1 MKMVI
6 SEKWN
11 GDFSEKTV
19 DDISALFVSS
29 LEKSGCD
36 RKDILRL
43 RLSLEDILC
52 SWLPFLSSAR
62 TGYRS
67 GKRLGRSFIEISVK
81 GDEIRDEDEIR
92 DYTLSSYLLSQAGLS
107 ITKSYR
113 NGMNVLSVYPG
124 KKKRMGQLP
133 KLLIA
138 IILAVMLGL
147 MEKLL
152 PERAKELTD
161 AVTGPLFNLVLNLL
175 CAISSPMIFL
185 AITWGIFNIGDISTL
200 GRLGRKVITDI
211 IVLTFLIAVVSSSVL
226 IWFFP
231 LSLSSDGT
239 SLKGGL
245 GEIYGMILDIVPSDI
260 VSPFL
265 EGNTLQIIFLGTAV
279 GVALLILGDRVS
291 ATRAVIEQMNE
302 VVSLLMGAITK
313 FIPAFVFLSV
323 FSLVGTDF
331 SGEVYGIF
339 RVILLTF
346 IFAPLISLVLIAV
359 LSVKHKVRFSLLL
372 RKLLPTFLIGISTAS
387 SSAAF
392 ATNMETCEKKLG
404 IDSVL
409 AHFAIPLGQV
419 IFKPGALVGFPLVCL
434 AMAEI
439 YSVPITPVWVVTM
452 VIIVAL
458 LSMAAPP
465 VPGGAITCYTVM
477 FSQLSIPVEAVA
489 IAVAVNSVIDFIMTA
504 NNLTCLQAVT
514 VMSAGKLGMLDR
526 KILASDG
533 DNL

>member
-1 MKMVI
+1 
-6 SEKWN
+6 
-11 GDFSEKTV
+11 
-19 DDISALFVSS
+19 
-29 LEKSGCD
+29 
-36 RKDILRL
+36 
-43 RLSLEDILC
+43 
-52 SWLPFLSSAR
+52 
-62 TGYRS
+62 
-67 GKRLGRSFIEISVK
+67 
-81 GDEIRDEDEIR
+81 
-92 DYTLSSYLLSQAGLS
+92 
-107 ITKSYR
+107 
-113 NGMNVLSVYPG
+113 
-124 KKKRMGQLP
+124 
-133 KLLIA
+133 
-138 IILAVMLGL
+138 
-147 MEKLL
+147 
-152 PERAKELTD
+152 
-161 AVTGPLFNLVLNLL
+161 
-175 CAISSPMIFL
+175 
-185 AITWGIFNIGDISTL
+185 
-200 GRLGRKVITDI
+200 
-211 IVLTFLIAVVSSSVL
+211 
-226 IWFFP
+226 
-231 LSLSSDGT
+231 
-239 SLKGGL
+239 
-245 GEIYGMILDIVPSDI
+245 
-260 VSPFL
+260 
-265 EGNTLQIIFLGTAV
+265 
-279 GVALLILGDRVS
+279 
-291 ATRAVIEQMNE
+291 MNE

-323 FSLVGTDF
+323 FSLLGTDF

-439 YSVPITPVWVVTM
+439 YSVPVTPVWVVTM

-489 IAVAVNSVIDFIMTA
+489 IAVAVNSVIDFMMTA
-504 NNLTCLQAVT
+504 NNLTCLQAIT

-533 DNL
+533 ENL